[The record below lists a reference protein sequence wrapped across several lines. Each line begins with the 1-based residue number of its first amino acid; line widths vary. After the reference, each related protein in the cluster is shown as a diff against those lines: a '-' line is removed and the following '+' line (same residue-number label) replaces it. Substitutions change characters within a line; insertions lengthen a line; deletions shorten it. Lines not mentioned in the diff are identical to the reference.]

1 MQVWQVR
8 DEEVTRWHGLEA
20 PGHRSDIRTVALA
33 SDDSMLLSGSN
44 NEVKIW
50 NPRSGACL
58 RTIEAGY
65 GLCALFAP
73 GNRHAVVGTKSGS
86 LDLLDVAASSMVQSV
101 PAHAGAVW
109 SLAGLPD
116 SRSALLPH
124 ATVVQVRNASHSQAK
139 HVSAIC
145 IGEFMFATQA
155 NDNGCTLLY
164 GNPGRL
170 LEAMSQ
176 YMVCCVQWLC
186 KWQCSA
192 GGQILGVGSCH

>member
-1 MQVWQVR
+1 MISVKVDSLLVTPCSCMFSSHQAVHAMQVWQVR
-8 DEEVTRWHGLEA
+8 GEDVTRLHGLEA

-101 PAHAGAVW
+101 AAHAGAVW
-109 SLAGLPD
+109 SLAALPD
-116 SRSALLPH
+116 SRSAILPH
-124 ATVVQVRNASHSQAK
+124 APVVQLWTAPTAK
-139 HVSAIC
+139 QSISAMC
-145 IGEFMFATQA
+145 TGQVMTATQA
-155 NDNGCTLLY
+155 KDNVSCCCMATHCCCL
-164 GNPGRL
+164 GRGHN
-170 LEAMSQ
+170 M
-176 YMVCCVQWLC
+176 
-186 KWQCSA
+186 
-192 GGQILGVGSCH
+192 